1 MSPDNNH
8 LHNKLNN
15 YFLNNGL
22 NLLQSNSMT
31 GIFLACIS
39 SALPVYLFINGINYS
54 DNLWFGLF
62 IFEFLL
68 YFCLIWSATPESAF
82 YKKEHVQLN
91 PSSPCAL
98 PRVVEKRHHYRASL
112 VPSTRGQTQL
122 LVFLKLICWYFLLR
136 FFD

>member
-54 DNLWFGLF
+54 DNLWFWLF
-62 IFEFLL
+62 VFEFLVL
-68 YFCLIWSATPESAF
+68 SSIYLLLSKINL
-82 YKKEHVQLN
+82 KK
-91 PSSPCAL
+91 
-98 PRVVEKRHHYRASL
+98 
-112 VPSTRGQTQL
+112 
-122 LVFLKLICWYFLLR
+122 I
-136 FFD
+136 

>member
-31 GIFLACIS
+31 GIFLAFIS

-54 DNLWFGLF
+54 DNLWFGY
-62 IFEFLL
+62 L
-68 YFCLIWSATPESAF
+68 Y
-82 YKKEHVQLN
+82 LN
-91 PSSPCAL
+91 
-98 PRVVEKRHHYRASL
+98 
-112 VPSTRGQTQL
+112 
-122 LVFLKLICWYFLLR
+122 F
-136 FFD
+136 